1 MTKNRYRFIVTR
13 LLTLIPL
20 ILGILLV
27 TTLLL
32 DLTPGDPARLVTG
45 PRASDEDVAH
55 VRSQMGLDRPFLIR
69 YVDYVINVLHGN
81 FGTSFKTGKTVSTQ
95 IAQQLPITLSIAV
108 GGILVALLLSVLLAM
123 LSVQKPDGLADQI
136 VRILC
141 VVGIGL
147 PSFWIAIMLIS
158 YVALPTRAFPVAG
171 IGDGISDHIRAMILP
186 ILTVAISL
194 TAPMTRS
201 LRATL
206 LDVRNSDYVLAART
220 LGFTGWNLTG
230 SFILRNAAGPLVVVA
245 ASQAGYALFG
255 TTVVEVAFSLPGIG
269 QGLVTAASQRDF
281 PLVQG
286 YTFVFAIAIVVIYLV
301 ADIITSVIDP
311 RVRIES

>member
-158 YVALPTRAFPVAG
+158 YVALPTRVFPVAG